1 MGVSGV
7 SVGVSGV
14 SGQVSVSVWLS
25 QSCLVSPTI
34 RLSIKYQTFTA
45 AFFFRELLTRDDL
58 NDQVIF
64 VSRNIKYRNF
74 MSHRGPFLLRNM
86 IKLKFLHNWRRTFH
100 SVSSVSV
107 QGVVA
112 NFNYFPALY
121 CGHHV
126 MRN

>member
-45 AFFFRELLTRDDL
+45 AFFFRELLTRDDI

-64 VSRNIKYRNF
+64 VSRDIKYRNF
-74 MSHRGPFLLRNM
+74 MSHKDHFCYV
-86 IKLKFLHNWRRTFH
+86 T
-100 SVSSVSV
+100 
-107 QGVVA
+107 
-112 NFNYFPALY
+112 
-121 CGHHV
+121 
-126 MRN
+126 